1 MPQVQRTME
10 PDPTTSMAMTPAGS
24 TARRGF
30 PRSGSAGATLLV
42 AAVAVALVWAN
53 LPSLDYDGFW
63 SWVLTVQLGPWAAH
77 LDLRTWVNSGLMT
90 LFFLVVGLEARRE
103 FDLGDLRERRRVAL
117 PVLAGGA
124 GMVIPVIVYLIVNHG
139 GAGAQGWGIAMSTD
153 TALALGAFSLIAA
166 HAPGRIRTFVL
177 TVFVV
182 DDLVALIVIAVAYS
196 EHIAVPGMVVAVVAF
211 AGLLTGRR
219 LPHRLRGWSF
229 ALGTVLTWA
238 GLLSAGIDPVV
249 AGLAAGLAATAYTPS
264 RTELE
269 EATRLVRLFR
279 EQPSAKLA
287 ALATR
292 SLTGALSANSRMRHT
307 LHAATSYGIVPLF
320 ALANA
325 GIVVDG
331 DMVGQAL
338 RSPITIG
345 VVLAYVVGKPA
356 AVVITSW
363 LAERLSGGSLRPP
376 VGWGA
381 VLESGTIAGIGFTV
395 SLLIANLAFSGDA
408 LDQAKIGTL
417 AAAAGAALLSFAV
430 HRIIETLPAGA
441 RARALLGTAGRLV
454 DLAEP
459 VNDDRDH
466 IQGPPTAVVTVVEYG
481 DFECPWTAMVGPTAQ
496 ELLVENADV
505 RYVWR
510 HLPLP
515 DVHPYAQEAAE
526 AAEAAEDQGAF
537 WPMHTLLLER
547 QDRLTLDD
555 LTGYAEQLGLDLDQF
570 RDDLVRRRHEARVQ
584 RDIDSADRSGVAGT
598 PTFFINGQRHD
609 GPQDLATLNR
619 VIDEARAQA
628 AVVSR

>member
-1 MPQVQRTME
+1 MRQAIKSDSM
-10 PDPTTSMAMTPAGS
+10 TSTVMTPIGT
-24 TARRGF
+24 TARRGP
-30 PRSGSAGATLLV
+30 PRIRSAGATLLV
-42 AAVAVALVWAN
+42 AAIAVALVWAN
-53 LPSLDYDGFW
+53 LPSLDYDGLW

-90 LFFLVVGLEARRE
+90 LFFLVVGLEARQE
-103 FDLGDLRERRRVAL
+103 FDLGDLRERRRLAL
-117 PVLAGGA
+117 PVLAGAA
-124 GMVIPVIVYLIVNHG
+124 GMVIPVSIYLIVNHG
-139 GAGAQGWGIAMSTD
+139 GAGAVGWGIAMSTD

-166 HAPGRIRTFVL
+166 HAPERIRTFVL

-182 DDLVALIVIAVAYS
+182 DDLVALIVIALAYS
-196 EHIAVPGMVVAVVAF
+196 EHIAVPGMAVAVVAY
-211 AGLLTGRR
+211 AGLLAGRR

-238 GLLSAGIDPVV
+238 GLLSAGVDPVV
-249 AGLAAGLAATAYTPS
+249 AGLAAGLATTAYTPS
-264 RTELE
+264 RTELQ

-287 ALATR
+287 AVATR
-292 SLTGALSANSRMRHT
+292 GLAGALSANSRMRHT

-325 GIVVDG
+325 GIVIDG
-331 DMVGQAL
+331 DSLRQAL

-356 AVVITSW
+356 AVVLTSW

-395 SLLIANLAFSGDA
+395 SLLIANLAFTGDA
-408 LDQAKIGTL
+408 LDQAKIGIL

-430 HRIIETLPAGA
+430 YRVIETLPEGV

-459 VNDDRDH
+459 VDDNRDH
-466 IQGPPTAVVTVVEYG
+466 IQGPPTAAVTVVEYG

-496 ELLVENADV
+496 ELLIANTDV

-515 DVHPYAQEAAE
+515 DVHPYAQTAAE
-526 AAEAAEDQGAF
+526 AAEAAGDQGAF
-537 WPMHTLLLER
+537 WPMHTLLLDR
-547 QDRLTLDD
+547 QDRLTPDD

-570 RDDLVRRRHEARVQ
+570 RDDLARHRHEARVQ

-598 PTFFINGQRHD
+598 PTFFVNGRRHD
-609 GPQDLATLNR
+609 GPQDLTTLNR

-628 AVVSR
+628 TVVNR

>member
-1 MPQVQRTME
+1 M
-10 PDPTTSMAMTPAGS
+10 TSMVMTPLGT
-24 TARRGF
+24 TARRRF
-30 PRSGSAGATLLV
+30 PRTRSADATLLV

-63 SWVLTVQLGPWAAH
+63 SWILTVQLGPWAAH

-90 LFFLVVGLEARRE
+90 VFFLVVGLEARQE
-103 FDLGDLRERRRVAL
+103 FDLGDLRERRRLAL
-117 PVLAGGA
+117 PVLAGAA
-124 GMVIPVIVYLIVNHG
+124 GMVIPVSIYLIVNHG
-139 GAGAQGWGIAMSTD
+139 GAGAAGWGIAMSTD

-166 HAPGRIRTFVL
+166 HAPERIRTFVL

-182 DDLVALIVIAVAYS
+182 DDLVALIVIALAYS
-196 EHIAVPGMVVAVVAF
+196 EHIAVPGMVVAVVAY
-211 AGLLTGRR
+211 AGLLAGRR

-238 GLLSAGIDPVV
+238 GLLSAGVDPVV
-249 AGLAAGLAATAYTPS
+249 AGLAAGLATTAYTPS
-264 RTELE
+264 RTELQ

-287 ALATR
+287 AVATR
-292 SLTGALSANSRMRHT
+292 GLTGALSANSRMRHT

-325 GIVVDG
+325 GIVIDG
-331 DMVGQAL
+331 DSLRQAL

-356 AVVITSW
+356 AVVVTSW

-395 SLLIANLAFSGDA
+395 SLLIANLAFTGDA
-408 LDQAKIGTL
+408 LDQAKTGIL

-430 HRIIETLPAGA
+430 YRVIETLPAGV

-459 VNDDRDH
+459 VDDNRDH
-466 IQGPPTAVVTVVEYG
+466 IQGPSTAVVTVVEYG

-496 ELLVENADV
+496 ELLVANTDV

-515 DVHPYAQEAAE
+515 DVHPYAQTAAE
-526 AAEAAEDQGAF
+526 AAEAAGDQDAF
-537 WPMHTLLLER
+537 WPMHTLLLDR
-547 QDRLTLDD
+547 QDRLAPENLI
-555 LTGYAEQLGLDLDQF
+555 GYAEQLGLDLDQF
-570 RDDLVRRRHEARVQ
+570 RDDLARHRHEARVQ

-598 PTFFINGQRHD
+598 PTFFVNGRRHD
-609 GPQDLATLNR
+609 GPQDLTTLNR
-619 VIDEARAQA
+619 VIEEARAQA
-628 AVVSR
+628 TVVHR